1 MRLVEAD
8 RVRVAGA
15 VRAAEAGTD
24 AEVAVIAAARS
35 DSYHDAALHWTVL
48 AMLLLVAVQAAVP
61 GHFTALLDLLPGGR
75 WDRTWSMGDVLTLT
89 LVLLALVFLGIRL
102 LLAPPAV
109 RMALTPRATK
119 ARRVRRRA
127 VMLFRSSVEARTASR
142 TGVLLYLSIAE
153 RRAEIVADGAV
164 MAAVPHEEWGAAMVA
179 LTAELKA
186 GRAGDGLVAAI
197 GRIGAVLAAHFPHTG
212 TDPNELP
219 DRLIEL

>member
-8 RVRVAGA
+8 RARVASA
-15 VRAAEAGTD
+15 VPAAEAGTD
-24 AEVAVIAAARS
+24 AEVAVIAAAQS
-35 DSYHDAALHWTVL
+35 DAYHDAALHWAVI

-61 GHFTALLDLLPGGR
+61 GHFAGLLDLLPGGG
-75 WDRTWSMGDVLTLT
+75 WDRTWSVGDLLTLT
-89 LVLLALVFLGIRL
+89 LVLLVLVFLAVRL
-102 LLAPPAV
+102 LLASLPA
-109 RMALTPRATK
+109 RMAVTPRATK
-119 ARRVRRRA
+119 TRRVRRRA
-127 VMLFRSSVEARTASR
+127 VMLFRSAVEARTAGR

-153 RRAEIVADGAV
+153 RQAEIVADGAV

-179 LTAELKA
+179 LTTELKA

-197 GRIGAVLAAHFPHTG
+197 ARIGSVLAAHFPHTG